1 MSQLEYLLQ
10 FLSPG
15 NKFIQRKNLILL
27 VLCLQ
32 HPALAFA
39 CPIHRLNGKRPKGVN
54 SHRERKHD
62 KHKKTIKGK
71 QTKLCDERETHSSTT
86 FKKLVPENDS
96 HETSFHQNFFLV
108 TSSLY
113 FRSAAVC
120 VSTTLIRPIR
130 RRASRHDTRKHFW
143 ENSLIIIFL
152 WALRER
158 GPSNN
163 KTKLFFASLYCFRY
177 LEMIFHDTW
186 ILYAMSFP
194 CNLFFTTC
202 SAAHTNPRATK
213 TEGEGWT

>member
-1 MSQLEYLLQ
+1 MRWKR
-10 FLSPG
+10 
-15 NKFIQRKNLILL
+15 NRTFIKL
-27 VLCLQ
+27 VL
-32 HPALAFA
+32 
-39 CPIHRLNGKRPKGVN
+39 
-54 SHRERKHD
+54 
-62 KHKKTIKGK
+62 
-71 QTKLCDERETHSSTT
+71 
-86 FKKLVPENDS
+86 ENDS
-96 HETSFHQNFFLV
+96 HEFSFHKNFFLV

-113 FRSAAVC
+113 FRLAAVC
-120 VSTTLIRPIR
+120 ACTTLICPIR
-130 RRASRHDTRKHFW
+130 RRTLRHDTWKHFW

-163 KTKLFFASLYCFRY
+163 KTKLFFTSLYCFRY

-213 TEGEGWT
+213 TEGDGLNEGIIDNIHHSLRWRCAVQFHRCLFSAMKLSHSTGRVWNSFFKGSPIFDDMFSLH

>member
-1 MSQLEYLLQ
+1 MCRTPRTLPSRKQECHNWNIFSISKRRKQIYSEKEFNSTCAL
-10 FLSPG
+10 FTASRSLS
-15 NKFIQRKNLILL
+15 
-27 VLCLQ
+27 
-32 HPALAFA
+32 FA

-96 HETSFHQNFFLV
+96 HETSFHPNFFLV

-130 RRASRHDTRKHFW
+130 RRAPRHDTPKHF
-143 ENSLIIIFL
+143 
-152 WALRER
+152 
-158 GPSNN
+158 
-163 KTKLFFASLYCFRY
+163 
-177 LEMIFHDTW
+177 
-186 ILYAMSFP
+186 
-194 CNLFFTTC
+194 
-202 SAAHTNPRATK
+202 
-213 TEGEGWT
+213 

>member
-1 MSQLEYLLQ
+1 MRWKRNTQKAQLLKS
-10 FLSPG
+10 SP
-15 NKFIQRKNLILL
+15 
-27 VLCLQ
+27 
-32 HPALAFA
+32 
-39 CPIHRLNGKRPKGVN
+39 
-54 SHRERKHD
+54 
-62 KHKKTIKGK
+62 
-71 QTKLCDERETHSSTT
+71 
-86 FKKLVPENDS
+86 PENDS
-96 HETSFHQNFFLV
+96 HEISFHQNFFLV

-113 FRSAAVC
+113 FRLNAVC
-120 VSTTLIRPIR
+120 VPLRHLFR

-152 WALRER
+152 WALRET

-194 CNLFFTTC
+194 CNLLFTTC

-213 TEGEGWT
+213 TEEGIVDNIHHSLRRRCAVQFHRCLFSAMKLSHFTGRSWICFHESLSYLGRWYVFTTLSLWWFRTPKVALCWA